1 MDLTQKI
8 MRIAIM
14 FAMCL
19 ICSVVVA
26 SADSGLVTANS
37 LNFRTGPGSD
47 YDIITT
53 LPRGTIV
60 NTIGATGSWTEIT
73 YDGNQ
78 GYVSSQY
85 ITVRK
90 TMTDRSGL
98 SINRESSKGEEI
110 VEYAKKF
117 LGVKY
122 VYGGSSPSGFDCSGL
137 TSYVYKHFGY
147 DINRTASGQASNGV
161 YVSKDELQTGDIVLF
176 RNGGRGIGHA
186 GIYVGDG
193 QFIHSVKPGVGIRT
207 NSLNSGYYADN
218 YVTARRIIR

>member
-1 MDLTQKI
+1 MGLTQKM
-8 MRIAIM
+8 MRIVIM
-14 FAMCL
+14 FTMFL

-37 LNFRTGPGSD
+37 LNLRSGAGTD

-53 LPRGTIV
+53 IPKGTIV
-60 NTIGATGSWTEIT
+60 NTIGATGNWTEVT
-73 YDGNQ
+73 YEGNQ

-85 ITVRK
+85 ISVRK
-90 TMTDRSGL
+90 TMTDRSGS
-98 SINRESSKGEEI
+98 SINRESSKGGEV

-137 TSYVYKHFGY
+137 TSYVYKQFGY
-147 DINRTASGQASNGV
+147 SISRTASGQASNGV
-161 YVSKDELQTGDIVLF
+161 YVSKDELQPGDIVLF
-176 RNGGRGIGHA
+176 KNGGSGIGHA

-193 QFIHSVKPGVGIRT
+193 EFIHSVKPGVSVRT
-207 NSLNSGYYADN
+207 SSLNSGYYANN
-218 YVTARRIIR
+218 YVTARRIVR